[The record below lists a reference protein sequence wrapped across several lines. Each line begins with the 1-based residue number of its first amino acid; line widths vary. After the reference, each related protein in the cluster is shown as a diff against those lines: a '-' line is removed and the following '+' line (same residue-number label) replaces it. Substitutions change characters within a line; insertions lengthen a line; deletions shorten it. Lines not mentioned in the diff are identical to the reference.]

1 MVSDPP
7 PRFSLESFS
16 AKDNLSWLKPQN
28 ATGTIL
34 LVAVLLHLGYVGL
47 VFHFADIRISDR
59 QFNQIFIY
67 LLLNVVLYMGG
78 WLLHVVSKQVLRL
91 EKLVSIQGS
100 LKLLQTLL
108 YLAFLAMSSE
118 WLLKAQYVNLMFGLP
133 ILFLSFRWF
142 HLSSAFLLGF
152 WYVFGLAALRFASE
166 PVFIESNTFEF
177 VLSEWLDL
185 MVFSGLVVLV
195 GVSGWY
201 TQFVSKE
208 LRHKNDQL
216 QKALKL
222 VQQLTVKDDQTGLYT
237 SKYMLE
243 ILENQKELADRG
255 EYKFVLAKV
264 KIVDYQRFEPKYP
277 EELNIKVIQFVA
289 AELKAQVRALDFCGR
304 VEVDKFL
311 IVLTKTS
318 VEKARLVLERIVQ
331 RVKQKSLV
339 ELPVFEEINLHVGMT
354 EYSCIETIDETLD
367 RVHVA
372 LEDVR
377 QKEGNAVKVM
387 VPKMRRVELVKD
399 SEHQFNPINLLDG

>member
-1 MVSDPP
+1 M
-7 PRFSLESFS
+7 
-16 AKDNLSWLKPQN
+16 
-28 ATGTIL
+28 
-34 LVAVLLHLGYVGL
+34 
-47 VFHFADIRISDR
+47 
-59 QFNQIFIY
+59 
-67 LLLNVVLYMGG
+67 
-78 WLLHVVSKQVLRL
+78 
-91 EKLVSIQGS
+91 
-100 LKLLQTLL
+100 
-108 YLAFLAMSSE
+108 
-118 WLLKAQYVNLMFGLP
+118 
-133 ILFLSFRWF
+133 
-142 HLSSAFLLGF
+142 
-152 WYVFGLAALRFASE
+152 
-166 PVFIESNTFEF
+166 
-177 VLSEWLDL
+177 LDL
-185 MVFSGLVVLV
+185 MVFSGLVVMV